1 MRMDKVMMT
10 PLATVAAFVSVGTAS
25 AWEYSYWDPAGSGG
39 WSDATR
45 WIDGK
50 LPTQTENVNIRD
62 AEAFATD
69 ADFGLMTG
77 LTRIRLSGE
86 AASLDL
92 RLDEDHE
99 GAFNSLQL
107 ENRESTTKATVYK
120 SGTGVFFHTSGGFGF
135 YFDAYCVTNGELRLR
150 FVESQTNMVYGAFA
164 PGRLVFDR
172 NADIAVKGLDG
183 DGDVSAIYPR
193 TTFLWGDVAHQ
204 WADGTPFAFSGTLGA
219 NMNLAICG
227 GRHHFTGLTSENLTV
242 RLLNGELGVGTFG
255 RNGEAGSVGSA
266 PALTFG
272 GSATLLYLGAG
283 ETTDKTLVFGADA
296 AAATVDAGA
305 HGGVTFGGTWDAS
318 AASDL
323 TLTLAGSNTADSV
336 LAADLAGASGRLALV
351 KRGVGTWDLAAVP
364 RAAWSGPVRVA
375 EGVLKAASLAPQGEP
390 CALGTA
396 TGLDAGAALELGTPA
411 TTGTVAYTGTAYAQV
426 RGRAVTV
433 AGTGHL
439 VGSAAGGVVN
449 FFDVTAA
456 GTAGGTLELD
466 GSGAF
471 DGVNDVRSGAGPLG
485 LAKAGAG
492 TWSLGGTVDVVRTDV
507 KEGTL
512 VVNNASDRY
521 AYYRFTVTE
530 LWGGRRLQIGEFALF
545 DADGARVNANLVVAD
560 ENGKPYAL
568 NPGEAQDDGA
578 FGYRN
583 TSLANLFDETAGNG
597 FIDGYCAKT
606 PSRTDP
612 KTWQAFTLRLAAD
625 ARSARSYDIQ
635 ASQGYNPDKQPGDAW
650 NANHMCNF
658 EVRGWR
664 VEASVDGRSWALL
677 DEQYLDG
684 PPLSGTGRRW
694 YAVDAT
700 DADRSERP
708 GYLFGNALPP
718 SPAVS
723 LGVVSVAGGA
733 RLVADAPVEIA
744 ALRIDA
750 TSAGSLSN
758 VMFAASGTLDI
769 TGLDGM
775 SAVLPLAFADGT
787 DLAPLLNWT
796 LKLDG
801 EVSNKYQIGVS
812 GGQVTLRRRGC
823 LFIIR

>member
-1 MRMDKVMMT
+1 MRMDKMMIT

-25 AWEYSYWDPAGSGG
+25 AWEYSYWDSTGSGT
-39 WSDATR
+39 WSEATR

-50 LPTQTENVNIRD
+50 LPTQTKNVNIQD

-99 GAFNSLQL
+99 GSFNTLQL

-120 SGTGVFFHTSGGFGF
+120 SGTGVFSHTSGGYGF
-135 YFDAYCVTNGELRLR
+135 YFDAYCVTNGELRLS
-150 FVESQTNMVYGAFA
+150 FVESRTNMVYGAFA
-164 PGRLVFDR
+164 PGRLVFKR

-183 DGDVSAIYPR
+183 DGDMSATYPR
-193 TTFLWGDVAHQ
+193 TTFLWGDVVHQ
-204 WADGTPFAFSGTLGA
+204 WADGTPFVFSGTLGA
-219 NMNLAICG
+219 NMNLVVCG
-227 GRHHFTGLTSENLTV
+227 GRHHFTGLTSESLAV
-242 RLLNGELGVGTFG
+242 RLLNGELGVGTLG
-255 RNGEAGSVGSA
+255 RKGEAGSVGSA

-305 HGGVTFGGTWDAS
+305 HGGVTFSGTWDAS
-318 AASDL
+318 AASDM
-323 TLTLAGSNTADSV
+323 TLTLAGSNTADCV

-364 RAAWSGPVRVA
+364 RTAWAGPVRVA

-396 TGLDAGAALELGTPA
+396 TDLDAGAALELGTPT
-411 TTGTVAYTGTAYAQV
+411 TTGAVAYTGTAYAQV
-426 RGRAVTV
+426 RGRTVTV
-433 AGTGHL
+433 AGTGRL

-456 GTAGGTLELD
+456 GAAGGTLELD

-530 LWGGRRLQIGEFALF
+530 LWDGRRLQIGEFALF

-578 FGYRN
+578 FEYRN
-583 TSLANLFDETAGNG
+583 TSLANLFDETAGNR
-597 FIDGYCAKT
+597 FIDGNCAKA

-664 VEASVDGRSWALL
+664 VEASVDGRSWTLL
-677 DEQYLDG
+677 DEQYLDE
-684 PPLSGTGRRW
+684 PSLSGTGRRW

-708 GYLFGNALPP
+708 GYLFGNALPL

-758 VMFAASGTLDI
+758 VTFAASGTLDV
-769 TGLDGM
+769 TAFDGQTET
-775 SAVLPLAFADGT
+775 LPLAFSAGT
-787 DLAPLLNWT
+787 DLAPLRGWT
-796 LKLDG
+796 LKVDG
-801 EVSNKYQIGVS
+801 RETRKWAVHVM
-812 GGQVTLRRRGC
+812 GGRLALRRRGG
-823 LFIIR
+823 LLIVR

>member
-1 MRMDKVMMT
+1 MRMAKVMIT

-25 AWEYSYWDPAGSGG
+25 AWEYSYWDSTGSGT

-50 LPTQTENVNIRD
+50 PPTQTENVNIRD

-99 GAFNSLQL
+99 GSFNSLQL

-120 SGTGVFFHTSGGFGF
+120 SGTGVFSHTSGGYGF
-135 YFDAYCVTNGELRLR
+135 YFDAYCVTNGELRLG
-150 FVESQTNMVYGAFA
+150 FVESRTNMVYGAFA
-164 PGRLVFDR
+164 PGRLVFNR

-204 WADGTPFAFSGTLGA
+204 WADGTPFVFSGTLGA

-255 RNGEAGSVGSA
+255 GNGEAGSVGSA
-266 PALTFG
+266 TALMFD

-283 ETTDKTLVFGADA
+283 ETTDKSLVFGADA
-296 AAATVDAGA
+296 AAATVDAGT
-305 HGGVTFGGTWDAS
+305 HGGVTFSGTWDAS
-318 AASDL
+318 AASDM
-323 TLTLAGSNTADSV
+323 TLTLAGSNTADCV
-336 LAADLAGASGRLALV
+336 LAADLVGASGRLALV

-364 RAAWSGPVRVA
+364 RAAWAGPVRVA
-375 EGVLKAASLAPQGEP
+375 EGALKAASLAPQGEP

-396 TGLDAGAALELGTPA
+396 TGLDADAALELGTPD
-411 TTGTVAYTGTAYAQV
+411 TTGAVAYTGTAYAQV

-433 AGTGHL
+433 AGTGRL

-449 FFDVTAA
+449 FFDVTTA
-456 GTAGGTLELD
+456 GAAGGTLELD

-507 KEGTL
+507 KEGAL

-578 FGYRN
+578 FAYRD
-583 TSLANLFDETAGNG
+583 TSLANLFDATAGNG
-597 FIDGYCAKT
+597 FIDGDCAKA

-612 KTWQAFTLRLAAD
+612 KTWQVFTLRLAAD

-635 ASQGYNPDKQPGDAW
+635 ASQGYNPDKQGAVW

-664 VEASVDGRSWALL
+664 VEASVDGRSWDLL

-684 PPLSGTGRRW
+684 PPLSGKGRRW

-700 DADRSERP
+700 DADRSEQP
-708 GYLFGNALPP
+708 GYLFENALPP
-718 SPAVS
+718 SPTVS

-758 VMFAASGTLDI
+758 VTFATDGTLDV
-769 TGLDGM
+769 TAFDGQTET
-775 SAVLPLAFADGT
+775 LPLTFSVGT
-787 DLAPLLNWT
+787 DFAPLKGWT
-796 LKLDG
+796 LKVDG
-801 EVSNKYQIGVS
+801 RETRKWVLHVA
-812 GGQVTLRRRGC
+812 GGRLALLRRGS
-823 LFIIR
+823 LLIIR

>member
-1 MRMDKVMMT
+1 MSLRNIEI
-10 PLATVAAFVSVGTAS
+10 LVASIASFVGADTAS
-25 AWEYSYWDPAGSGG
+25 AWEYSYWDAAGSGN

-45 WIDGK
+45 WTNGK
-50 LPTQTENVNIRD
+50 LPSETGNVNIKD

-77 LTRIRLSGE
+77 LTRIRLSG
-86 AASLDL
+86 ASVSLDL
-92 RLDEDHE
+92 RFDEDHT
-99 GAFNSLQL
+99 GSFNSLQL
-107 ENRESTTKATVYK
+107 ENRQSKTKATVYK
-120 SGTGVFFHTSGGFGF
+120 SGVGVFSHTSGLNGF
-135 YFDAYCVTNGELRLR
+135 YFDAYCVTNGELRLG
-150 FVESQTNMVYGAFA
+150 FVESQTNMTYGAFA
-164 PGRLVFDR
+164 PGRLVFER
-172 NADIAVKGLDG
+172 NADIAVRGLSG
-183 DGDVSAIYPR
+183 DGAISAAYPR
-193 TTFLWGDVAHQ
+193 TVSLWGNAADTG
-204 WADGTPFAFSGTLGA
+204 ADGTPFVFSGTLGA
-219 NMNLAICG
+219 NMNVSVCG
-227 GRHHFTGLTSENLTV
+227 GRHHFTGSTEANLKIGV
-242 RLLNGELGVGTFG
+242 RGGELGVATLGQK
-255 RNGEAGSVGSA
+255 GEASSVGSSA
-266 PALTFG
+266 SLAFG
-272 GSATLLYLGAG
+272 DTGTLLYLGTG
-283 ETTDKTLVFGADA
+283 ETTDKSLVLDA
-296 AAATVDAGA
+296 TCTATTIDAGA
-305 HGGVTFGGTWDAS
+305 HGGVTFAGAWDAS
-318 AASDL
+318 AATADV
-323 TLTLAGSNTADSV
+323 TLTLAGSNTADCV
-336 LAADLAGASGRLALV
+336 LSADITGASGHLALE
-351 KRGVGTWDLAAVP
+351 KRGTGTWDLSDCS
-364 RAAWSGPVRVA
+364 RTAWTGPVRVA

-396 TGLDAGAALELGTPA
+396 TDLDAGAALELGTPT
-411 TTGTVAYTGTAYAQV
+411 TTGAVAYTGTAYAQV
-426 RGRAVTV
+426 RGRTVTV
-433 AGTGHL
+433 AGTGRL

-456 GTAGGTLELD
+456 GAAGGTLELD

-530 LWGGRRLQIGEFALF
+530 LWDGRRLQIGEFALF

-578 FGYRN
+578 FEYRN
-583 TSLANLFDETAGNG
+583 TSLANLFDETAGNR
-597 FIDGYCAKT
+597 FIDGYCAKA

-612 KTWQAFTLRLAAD
+612 KTWQVFTLRLAAD

-664 VEASVDGRSWALL
+664 VEASVDGRSWTLL
-677 DEQYLDG
+677 DEQYLDE
-684 PPLSGTGRRW
+684 PSLSGTGRRW

-700 DADRSERP
+700 DADRSKQP

-758 VMFAASGTLDI
+758 VTFATDGTLDV
-769 TGLDGM
+769 TAFDGQTET
-775 SAVLPLAFADGT
+775 LPLVFSAGT
-787 DLAPLLNWT
+787 DFAPLKGWT
-796 LKLDG
+796 LKVDG
-801 EVSNKYQIGVS
+801 QETRKWVVHVA
-812 GGQVTLRRRGC
+812 GGRLTLLRRGSLLIVR
-823 LFIIR
+823 